1 MKTKAI
7 IASNIDDYIRERKR
21 KGTKKIL
28 WNKKNWSIL
37 KRFFQ
42 AVSPCIHGWACI
54 CGEGTLRG
62 FKEGMN
68 FMGIKH
74 YKRN

>member
-7 IASNIDDYIRERKR
+7 IASNIDDY
-21 KGTKKIL
+21 
-28 WNKKNWSIL
+28 
-37 KRFFQ
+37 
-42 AVSPCIHGWACI
+42 IHGWACI